1 MSAVTPNR
9 TRSVYSHL
17 EVSVY
22 YALLMAILHRRHNL
36 PSDRWM
42 GGTRG
47 ERGEGERK
55 DKNNMNPWK
64 WYRGDLAHKVARR
77 CWRATP
83 GEGKRQI
90 IRTSE
95 PKAVMSSK
103 KKKKKKKVTSYPEV
117 TSRMFS
123 HTSLVALPAQWQHRS
138 QVLVPP
144 TDAASL
150 FPSTHEEGNSSKVS
164 VSESKL
170 RRGTVD
176 V

>member
-1 MSAVTPNR
+1 M
-9 TRSVYSHL
+9 YSHL

-36 PSDRWM
+36 PSDRLM
-42 GGTRG
+42 VEDTGREGRRRE
-47 ERGEGERK
+47 ERQRQHEPLEVVR
-55 DKNNMNPWK
+55 D
-64 WYRGDLAHKVARR
+64 DLAHEVAHR

-95 PKAVMSSK
+95 PKAVRSY
-103 KKKKKKKVTSYPEV
+103 KKKKKVTSYPEV

-170 RRGTVD
+170 HRGTVD

>member
-36 PSDRWM
+36 PSDRLM
-42 GGTRG
+42 GEDTGREG
-47 ERGEGERK
+47 RRREERQKQHEPLEVV
-55 DKNNMNPWK
+55 
-64 WYRGDLAHKVARR
+64 RGDLAHEVARR

-95 PKAVMSSK
+95 PKAVMSSE

-170 RRGTVD
+170 HRGTVD